1 MPAAA
6 ELAPL
11 NRLELLLQS
20 KAPST
25 RSNYVRIAGGFLA
38 SLQVAGDW
46 PPGEEDAALYLKGVG
61 ERSDDLYNLSRA
73 ALRMLYRVNRWP
85 FPEELT
91 YRRVSPHDRDRPL
104 YSPEEVRALIRA
116 AATHPLGLARSIAAL
131 ATTWGLRNRELV
143 LVQARDLDLA
153 ARTFA
158 VRTAKGGTQAVHL
171 VPEEIARVLDPA
183 AFAPPR
189 SAWEVHGWLKSLAR
203 RAGIPPRAHEGA
215 HCLRRA
221 LATGL
226 ARAGLS
232 NDQVARF
239 LRRKLGHGMED
250 YILLPSRDVDSA
262 ALLLHPFLPFWREAL
277 RA

>member
-6 ELAPL
+6 EARPLDRLAL
-11 NRLELLLQS
+11 FLQS
-20 KAPST
+20 RARST
-25 RSNYVRIAGGFLA
+25 RANYLRIAGHFLA
-38 SLQVAGDW
+38 AQPSDRE
-46 PPGEEDAALYLKGVG
+46 PDEDAAARYLQAVG
-61 ERSDDLYNLSRA
+61 ERSDDLYNLERS
-73 ALRMLYRVNRWP
+73 ALRKLYAVNRWP
-85 FPEELT
+85 FPEELS

-104 YSPEEVRALIRA
+104 YSPEEVRALIQA
-116 AATHPLGLARSIAAL
+116 AATHPVPLARSLAAL

-143 LVQARDLDLA
+143 LIRARDLDLA

-171 VPEEIARVLDPA
+171 VPEEVARVLDPA
-183 AFAPPR
+183 AFAAPR
-189 SAWEVHGWLKSLAR
+189 SAWVVHGWLKSLAR
-203 RAGIPPRAHEGA
+203 RAGIPAREHEGA

-250 YILLPSRDVDSA
+250 YIFLPSRDVDTA
-262 ALLLHPFLPFWREAL
+262 ALLLHPFLPYWREVLHA
-277 RA
+277 